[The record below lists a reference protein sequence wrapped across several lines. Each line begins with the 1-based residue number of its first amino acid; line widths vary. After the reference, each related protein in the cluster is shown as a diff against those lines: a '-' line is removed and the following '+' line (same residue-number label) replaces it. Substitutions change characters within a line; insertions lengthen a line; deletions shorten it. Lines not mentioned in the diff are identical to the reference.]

1 MNIYDLEKYTG
12 TEVVR
17 RAEALVRAGKV
28 ENPVLSYNEKYYYSY
43 VQDGRTSC
51 CPEVTIEDNGDIAD
65 FHCCQKTVCPH
76 VAALILKIRPGFKE
90 KRQSEKDRIASD
102 IINICCRSEKDEEEI
117 KEPEHLEIVPY
128 LLYSDGVL
136 KCSLKIGSE
145 KMYAVTNYFELKRA
159 FETNGVL
166 NYGKTASFRHS
177 YSLIDEKSKRLL
189 DFMYFCYTSE
199 SDELK
204 NQRFVKKDSSKR
216 NVSIIGTRIDSF
228 FSILKDDFVSM
239 NGTDYYVK
247 FENPNISFDIS
258 ENSDDG
264 YSLRMNMGNLE
275 YYGFGKRMCFI
286 DEENNCFFISDE
298 KYSSVLAYLV
308 RTCSCHNYIYVSRR
322 KMPEF
327 YGAVL
332 RKVSEFCEISGLDM
346 LDEYI
351 PPQPEAKIYLD
362 CIDDGIAAELKF
374 FYGDKSFE
382 GFYDKKTNPFCDRE
396 TEKKVERLFLKYF
409 PEVSLKKDNKFF
421 VKGNEGMVKL
431 LAGGISELKSE
442 AEVFVSESFGRL
454 KLRPAVTPAIG
465 IRPSGN
471 LLELEITAEGY
482 TVSELA
488 EMVKLY
494 RKGAKYHRF
503 TDGSFAVINDAFS
516 EITDIAD
523 DLGISD
529 KNLSKGV
536 FSVPKFRM
544 LYLDSLKKTCE
555 NIRIDRSKEFKKAVR
570 EYGSLLEDQDT
581 FSVPEALEDI
591 MREYQKYGFRWM
603 KTIARYGF
611 GGILADDMGL
621 GKTLQAISLIQS
633 ELSSETDKKLYII
646 VCPSSLTL
654 NWENEFKK
662 FAPKI
667 RTAVL
672 NGSVSGREELISD
685 AENYDVLITSY
696 TLLTRDISKYKN
708 ISFSMEFIDEAQYIK
723 NQNTQAAKAV
733 KAVKAET
740 RFALTGTPV
749 ENSLA
754 ELWSIFDYL
763 MPDYLHTYTYFRKNF
778 EAPITAKNDK
788 KAVSELQKLISPFV
802 LRRMKKEVLKELPEK
817 TETIMHA
824 VMEEEQS
831 RLYSAHAAEIRKTV
845 SKGFSEQQ
853 DRIKILSMITRL
865 RQICCDP
872 ALVYDNFD
880 GESSK
885 LEQCMLLLENC
896 IRNGHKIL
904 LFSQFTSMLDI
915 IAKRLI
921 EEGISYYVLAGKTR
935 PQDRIKLVNR
945 FNSDSTSVF
954 LISLKAGGTGLN
966 LTGADIVIH
975 YDPWW
980 NSSAENQASDRA
992 YRIGQK
998 NNVQIYKLI
1007 TDRTIEE
1014 KIIEL
1019 QKKKSELYDI
1029 AVNGEQ
1035 DIMHMSAE
1043 DILEILE

>member
-12 TEVVR
+12 NDALE
-17 RAEALVRAGKV
+17 RAGTLIRTGKV
-28 ENPVLSYNEKYYYSY
+28 ESPTLSYNEEFYYCY
-43 VQDGRTSC
+43 VHDGRTCFS
-51 CPEVTIEDNGDIAD
+51 PEVTIEDDGEITE
-65 FHCCQKTVCPH
+65 FHCCQKKICVH
-76 VAALILKIRPGFKE
+76 AAALILKIRPSFKE
-90 KRQSEKDRIASD
+90 MRQREKDRIASD
-102 IINICCRSEKDEEEI
+102 IIKICCLSEKDETDI
-117 KEPEHLEIVPY
+117 YEPDHLKIEPY
-128 LLYSDGVL
+128 LLYADGVL
-136 KCSLKIGSE
+136 KCSLKIGAE
-145 KMYAVTNYFELKRA
+145 KMYAVSNYFELKRA

-166 NYGKTASFRHS
+166 YYGKNTAIRHS
-177 YSLIDEKSKRLL
+177 YSIIDERSKRLL

-228 FSILKDDFVSM
+228 FNILKNDFVSM

-247 FENPNISFDIS
+247 FENPKIRLDIS

-264 YSLRMNMGNLE
+264 YSLRMNIGELD
-275 YYGFGKRMCFI
+275 YYGCGKRMCFI
-286 DEENNCFFISDE
+286 DEENNCFYISDE
-298 KYSSVLAYLV
+298 EYSSVLAYFV
-308 RTCSCHNYIYVSRR
+308 RICSKHESIYISRR

-332 RKVSEFCEISGLDM
+332 RKVSEICEISGLEM

-351 PPQPEAKIYLD
+351 PPQPEAKIYID

-374 FYGDKSFE
+374 FYNDRSFP
-382 GFYDKKTNPFCDRE
+382 GFYDKKTNPFCDRD

-409 PEVSLKKDNKFF
+409 PEISGQNKNIFF

-442 AEVFVSESFGRL
+442 AEVFVSESFSGL
-454 KLRPAVTPAIG
+454 KLRPAAAPTIG

-482 TVSELA
+482 TVTELA
-488 EMVKLY
+488 EMVKQY

-503 TDGSFAVINDAFS
+503 TDGSFAVLNDSFS
-516 EITDIAD
+516 EISDIAD
-523 DLGISD
+523 DLGITD
-529 KNLSKGV
+529 KNLSKGT
-536 FSVPKFRM
+536 FSVPGFRM

-581 FSVPEALEDI
+581 FYVPESLDSV

-603 KTIARYGF
+603 KTISKYGF

-633 ELSSETDKKLYII
+633 DMESETDKKLYII
-646 VCPSSLTL
+646 VCPASLTL
-654 NWENEFKK
+654 NWENEFRK
-662 FAPKI
+662 FAPKV

-672 NGSVSGREELISD
+672 NGSVSERDELLNNSY
-685 AENYDVLITSY
+685 NYDVLITSY
-696 TLLTRDISKYKN
+696 TLLTRDISKYQKF
-708 ISFSMEFIDEAQYIK
+708 SFDMEFIDEAQYIK

-733 KAVKAET
+733 KSLKAGT
-740 RFALTGTPV
+740 KFALTGTPV

-754 ELWSIFDYL
+754 ELWSIFDFI

-778 EAPITAKNDK
+778 EAPITAKKDM
-788 KAVSELQKLISPFV
+788 KAVGELQKLISPFV

-831 RLYSAHAAEIRKTV
+831 KLYSAHAAEIRKAV

-853 DRIKILSMITRL
+853 DRIKILSMLTRL
-865 RQICCDP
+865 RQVCCDP
-872 ALVYDNFD
+872 SLVYENYS
-880 GESSK
+880 GESAK
-885 LEQCMLLLENC
+885 LEQCMLLVENC

-904 LFSQFTSMLDI
+904 LFSQFTTMLDI
-915 IAKRLI
+915 ISERLDK
-921 EEGISYYVLAGKTR
+921 EGISSFILTGKTR
-935 PQDRIKLVNR
+935 PQDRLKLVNR
-945 FNSDSTSVF
+945 FNSDDTGVF

-966 LTGADIVIH
+966 LTGADVVIH

-992 YRIGQK
+992 YRIGQR

-1014 KIIEL
+1014 KITEL
-1019 QKKKSELYDI
+1019 QKKKAELFDI